1 MKHTSVIV
9 IMAALFFQ
17 CMAHYFVLALFEVR
31 KDYIATYLCEQKDRA
46 DNVCCGK
53 CYLQKQIIKVSPAQQ
68 ADKEGIRKI
77 EKPDFLVY
85 FIPSQ
90 AVRPYIPDRSP
101 VARIPRIRNLRD
113 KISISAFFH
122 PPSTA
127 RKLSGNP
134 AMRS

>member
-1 MKHTSVIV
+1 
-9 IMAALFFQ
+9 MAALFFQ
-17 CMAHYFVLALFEVR
+17 CMAHYFVLALFEIR

-53 CYLQKQIIKVSPAQQ
+53 CYLQKQMIKVSPAPQ
-68 ADKEGIRKI
+68 ADKEGVQKI

-90 AVRPYIPDRSP
+90 ATLSCISDASP
-101 VARIPRIRNLRD
+101 AVRIPRVRRLLD

-122 PPSTA
+122 PPSPA
-127 RKLSGNP
+127 CKLPVIP
-134 AMRS
+134 AILS